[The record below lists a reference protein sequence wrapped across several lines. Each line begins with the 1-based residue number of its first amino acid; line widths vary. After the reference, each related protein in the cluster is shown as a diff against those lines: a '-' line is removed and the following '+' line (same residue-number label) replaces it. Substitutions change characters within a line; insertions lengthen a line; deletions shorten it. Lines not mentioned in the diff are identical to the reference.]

1 MAGREK
7 KDEAG
12 ELIGKQLNPANWFT
26 VKGGL
31 LGSLLDS
38 ADTAADEREMT
49 EYGTYMAEGLAN
61 GLTGPESTNAVTGGI
76 ATLCSTV
83 ETFFRNFWGIHSPLY
98 TDGDLE
104 RIHPGGLQ
112 GRTDRNGRHGCHW

>member
-1 MAGREK
+1 MPTSPLWSQFVEWLGEK

-61 GLTGPESTNAVTGGI
+61 GLTGLPGDRPGTG
-76 ATLCSTV
+76 
-83 ETFFRNFWGIHSPLY
+83 R
-98 TDGDLE
+98 GDV
-104 RIHPGGLQ
+104 
-112 GRTDRNGRHGCHW
+112 